1 MEKLI
6 IVPDVHGRT
15 FWKDIM
21 GYKDTPVVF
30 LGDYLDPYPRENIGK
45 RQAIDNFLEIL
56 DYSKQNDNV
65 TLLLGNHDMEYSIG
79 THICDCRRD
88 VRNYKTIRNLFLD
101 NSNMFTLAV
110 DFEAGGKKFFISH
123 AGITQRWYEENKE
136 VFGVDSYNDV
146 LNANLINKLFFE
158 GKLDDILGQVSLYR
172 GGWNDCGSIV
182 WADFREHIYVK
193 PMDYNG
199 TIQIVGH
206 TMLIGNPVDVT
217 RDYEVCCVDS
227 KKCVYLDEN
236 GIVEILVTKNE

>member
-56 DYSKQNDNV
+56 DYAKQNDNV

-101 NSNMFTLAV
+101 NSNMFALAV
-110 DFEAGGKKFFISH
+110 DFVVFI
-123 AGITQRWYEENKE
+123 
-136 VFGVDSYNDV
+136 
-146 LNANLINKLFFE
+146 
-158 GKLDDILGQVSLYR
+158 
-172 GGWNDCGSIV
+172 
-182 WADFREHIYVK
+182 
-193 PMDYNG
+193 
-199 TIQIVGH
+199 
-206 TMLIGNPVDVT
+206 
-217 RDYEVCCVDS
+217 
-227 KKCVYLDEN
+227 
-236 GIVEILVTKNE
+236 

>member
-30 LGDYLDPYPRENIGK
+30 LGDYLDPYQNENISK
-45 RQAIDNFLEIL
+45 KQAITNFLEIL
-56 DYSKQNDNV
+56 DYAKQNNNV

-88 VRNYKTIRNLFLD
+88 IRNYKTIRNLFLD
-101 NSNMFTLAV
+101 NAKMFKLAF
-110 DFEAGGKKFFISH
+110 DFEVGGRRFFISH
-123 AGITQRWYEENKE
+123 AGITKRWYDENKK
-136 VFGVDSYNDV
+136 VFGVDDYNDV
-146 LNANLINKLFFE
+146 LNANLINKLFLE

-172 GGWNDCGSIV
+172 GGWNDFGSIV
-182 WADFREHIYVK
+182 WADFREHFYIK
-193 PMDYNG
+193 PINYNG

-206 TMLIGNPVDVT
+206 TMLNGNPLDVI
-217 RDYEVCCVDS
+217 RHYYACCVDS

-236 GIVEILVTKNE
+236 GIVEILLTKEE